1 MDKYK
6 LLKNIVNSEK
16 INELFELLDESL
28 VVISNPSLL
37 ALNKDK
43 HKVYRLFDKGELT
56 VVEEFIPKKDDAGNW
71 IDFEYPPRSKFKI
84 VDLDSDFLPKEIN
97 YHYILESI
105 LARIKERID
114 FNKEYVFYEDDIK
127 ELEEYLGGIL
137 DKIKNEIVITN

>member
-28 VVISNPSLL
+28 IVISNPSLL

-56 VVEEFIPKKDDAGNW
+56 VVEEFIPKKD
-71 IDFEYPPRSKFKI
+71 
-84 VDLDSDFLPKEIN
+84 L
-97 YHYILESI
+97 
-105 LARIKERID
+105 
-114 FNKEYVFYEDDIK
+114 
-127 ELEEYLGGIL
+127 YLIQ
-137 DKIKNEIVITN
+137 I

>member
-1 MDKYK
+1 MNDKDSK
-6 LLKNIVNSEK
+6 LIFENYQQIL
-16 INELFELLDESL
+16 NEDPVGLGSAAKEDDIAS
-28 VVISNPSLL
+28 
-37 ALNKDK
+37 
-43 HKVYRLFDKGELT
+43 LFDKGELT

-137 DKIKNEIVITN
+137 DKIKNEIVT